1 MTMKA
6 HYFSS
11 KSKKVLVISEGPSPV
26 GREYPVSG
34 KAEARKIAKQ
44 HNAEPWNF

>member
-1 MTMKA
+1 MKA

-11 KSKKVLVISEGPSPV
+11 KAKKVVIISEGFAPA
-26 GREYPVSG
+26 GLEFPVSG

-44 HNAEPWNF
+44 YNAEPWNF